1 MKILT
6 KKNTHM
12 KNLKLLMLV
21 VSTFI
26 VGQINAQPSCLTEE
40 ELYFFN
46 EHEDEISLHAKYLCD
61 DCLAAILARYRFDK
75 NNFYELQSYCH
86 DKELKKYVHNYI
98 ETNPA
103 LRIVAKE
110 SIDSIYSDS
119 INKLLI
125 PYNPELTGHTISLT
139 LRLAKA
145 LKLKDLES
153 DFLMAKAL
161 DFSRRIRHDPTASFA
176 REEMDALG
184 KVLKR
189 KEIENVI
196 NEKNNT
202 VCEQKALRVWNILEE
217 NDLSNLLDSI
227 VDVRFA
233 QRYYKHEMFI
243 QEYFVDQD
251 DVLAR
256 NLAELYK
263 AKPEIIK
270 MYESINERNRIQ
282 SKKQNGKIIEAA
294 W

>member
-1 MKILT
+1 MLN
-6 KKNTHM
+6 KK
-12 KNLKLLMLV
+12 
-21 VSTFI
+21 
-26 VGQINAQPSCLTEE
+26 
-40 ELYFFN
+40 
-46 EHEDEISLHAKYLCD
+46 
-61 DCLAAILARYRFDK
+61 
-75 NNFYELQSYCH
+75 
-86 DKELKKYVHNYI
+86 
-98 ETNPA
+98 
-103 LRIVAKE
+103 
-110 SIDSIYSDS
+110 
-119 INKLLI
+119 
-125 PYNPELTGHTISLT
+125 
-139 LRLAKA
+139 
-145 LKLKDLES
+145 
-153 DFLMAKAL
+153 
-161 DFSRRIRHDPTASFA
+161 
-176 REEMDALG
+176 
-184 KVLKR
+184 LKR
-189 KEIENVI
+189 KK
-196 NEKNNT
+196 KNNT